1 MATINYYLD
10 KADKKG
16 FAPIHMRI
24 NCNGSQVK
32 VSTKRKVKPEYFD
45 KATQTV
51 SDSYEEYKECNYYL
65 KFLKNRADE
74 LLNQTYRKTYTEK
87 EVKDLLNEHVI
98 NYKEN
103 NDVNIVREQLS
114 LYGKSFKF
122 VDLFA
127 GAGGFSEG
135 FLQAKVN
142 NKFFDFI
149 IAKVAVRDIKAVA
162 PKIIS

>member
-10 KADKKG
+10 KPDKKG
-16 FAPIHMRI
+16 LAPIHMRI

-32 VSTKRKVKPEYFD
+32 VSTKKKIKPELFD
-45 KATQTV
+45 KSTQTV
-51 SDSYEEYKECNYYL
+51 SNSHKQHTEYNFYL
-65 KFLKNRADE
+65 NFLKNRADE

-87 EVKDLLNEHVI
+87 ELKDLLNEHVI

-114 LYGKSFKF
+114 LYGKPFKF

-135 FLQAKVN
+135 FLQAEVN
-142 NKFFDFI
+142 NKFFDFFLCHLF
-149 IAKVAVRDIKAVA
+149 
-162 PKIIS
+162 

>member
-1 MATINYYLD
+1 MSVNLSVYVKMSVIMATINYYLD

-32 VSTKRKVKPEYFD
+32 VSTKRKINPKYFN
-45 KATQTV
+45 KTTQTV
-51 SDSYEEYKECNYYL
+51 IDSYEEHKEYNFYL
-65 KFLKNRADE
+65 SFLKKRADE
-74 LLNQTYRKTYTEK
+74 LLNQSYRKKYTAK
-87 EVKDLLNEHVI
+87 ELKDLLNDHVI

-122 VDLFA
+122 V
-127 GAGGFSEG
+127 
-135 FLQAKVN
+135 
-142 NKFFDFI
+142 
-149 IAKVAVRDIKAVA
+149 
-162 PKIIS
+162 

>member
-32 VSTKRKVKPEYFD
+32 VSTKRKIKPEYFD

-51 SDSYEEYKECNYYL
+51 NKLYEKHKEYNFYL
-65 KFLKNRADE
+65 SFLKNRANE
-74 LLNQTYRKTYTEK
+74 LLNQSYRKTYTDK
-87 EVKDLLNEHVI
+87 ELKDLLNDHVI

-103 NDVNIVREQLS
+103 NNVNIIREQLS

-135 FLQAKVN
+135 FLQAEVN

-149 IAKVAVRDIKAVA
+149 ASIYINENC
-162 PKIIS
+162 